1 MTLGSAK
8 PSTAGTPDCPFCGA
22 EVDPT
27 GWLRGDGVRG
37 PECSDCGATAPSME
51 AWSARVL
58 DQSLLA
64 RKDELIAFLHGEV
77 TRFESIFK
85 PTNLMLLRGG
95 ETMLELCAPDGKFV
109 GVSWEDMRAVLAAMV
124 AVSPIGSGRVHP
136 TAEEERGYRCAELEG
151 LIRRFANFDV
161 QNPDHDDWQYL
172 LSQASLQLSD
182 LSESASV
189 EPTAAAE
196 REHGIPGTSFQALN
210 AKANAGDL

>member
-95 ETMLELCAPDGKFV
+95 ETMLELCAPGGKFV
-109 GVSWEDMRAVLAAMV
+109 GVSWNDMRAVLAAMV
-124 AVSPIGSGRVHP
+124 AVSPIGSGRVQP
-136 TAEEERGYRCAELEG
+136 TAEEEHGYRCAELEG
-151 LIRRFANFDV
+151 LIRKFANFDV

-182 LSESASV
+182 L
-189 EPTAAAE
+189 TAAGAPPDPE
-196 REHGIPGTSFQALN
+196 T
-210 AKANAGDL
+210 